1 MTGRQRLR
9 NVAFV
14 LLCTAGAACAAQQKD
29 ARSLAAQSPEAKA
42 RVAIAI
48 PPDLQPAAR
57 DAELWGKAIYERYVS
72 TAPIDEP
79 PAVKTALETA
89 REAVNDD
96 CASAYRAIAVMP
108 LGAPNDRIVVYYI
121 GEVPKSQGLLLG
133 RHYRVETKPNGKGI
147 MLGEPSTAS
156 CVVLPPAAP
165 DSTAPRLI
173 NHTLSSAPNEYH
185 VFLSL
190 LDGHALE
197 IVTDSGHWL
206 VEQGRISYLGQ
217 T

>member
-1 MTGRQRLR
+1 MTGRRGLR

-14 LLCTAGAACAAQQKD
+14 LLCAAGAGCAVQQKD
-29 ARSLAAQSPEAKA
+29 ASSPGPQAPEAKA
-42 RVAIAI
+42 RVPIAI
-48 PPDLQPAAR
+48 PADLQGAVR

-72 TAPIDEP
+72 TTPANET
-79 PAVKTALETA
+79 PAVQTALETV
-89 REAVNDD
+89 RQSVNDD
-96 CASAYRAIAVMP
+96 CAGTYRAIAVMP
-108 LGAPNDRIVVYYI
+108 TGAPNDRIVVYYL

-147 MLGEPSTAS
+147 MLGEPSTGS
-156 CVVLPPAAP
+156 CIVLPPAAP
-165 DSTAPRLI
+165 NSTAPRLI
-173 NHTLSSAPNEYH
+173 THTLSSAPNEYH

-197 IVTDSGHWL
+197 IVTDAGHWL
-206 VEQGRISYLGQ
+206 VDQGGISYLGQ